1 MGYLRSCCRFSVL
14 AVLAGG
20 IISPCW
26 TVDSGGTADGCLWRG
41 SLEPGLQSTQT
52 RHNNRGRDYIVTM
65 PAYKCRHCR
74 DGAIVPSI
82 VVEESA
88 DPGPSLEER
97 VIQFHTLRIH

>member
-1 MGYLRSCCRFSVL
+1 
-14 AVLAGG
+14 
-20 IISPCW
+20 
-26 TVDSGGTADGCLWRG
+26 
-41 SLEPGLQSTQT
+41 
-52 RHNNRGRDYIVTM
+52 M

>member
-1 MGYLRSCCRFSVL
+1 ML
-14 AVLAGG
+14 
-20 IISPCW
+20 
-26 TVDSGGTADGCLWRG
+26 DSGQWWDCGWRCLWRG
-41 SLEPGLQSTQT
+41 SLAPGLQSAQT

-74 DGAIVPSI
+74 DGAILPSI